1 MIDNGIIYETSI
13 NLDMDYL
20 KNMIAEHQYARKQG
34 LAGHQRLVDD
44 DPYLRSIKK
53 DVPFLST
60 VFNIYTTRPNSGIQI
75 HTDAKRQCALNIPIA
90 NTVHSKT
97 SFYEFAEEPNLV
109 YNERFVFHEIRSKV
123 NEIFSFSLT
132 RPVLINNSIPHGVRH
147 YGAGDR
153 VIISWSIDDNTSFSE
168 AREFFKQVG
177 Y

>member
-1 MIDNGIIYETSI
+1 MIDNDFIYETCI
-13 NLDMDYL
+13 DLDITYL
-20 KNMIAEHQYARKQG
+20 KKMVAEHQYARKQG
-34 LAGHQRLVDD
+34 LAGHQRIVDD

-60 VFNIYTTRPNSGIQI
+60 VFNIYTIRSNSGIPM

-97 SFYEFAEEPNLV
+97 SFYEYVGEPKLI
-109 YNERFVFHEIRSKV
+109 YNEATVFHAIRSKV
-123 NEIFSFSLT
+123 TEIFSFALT
-132 RPVLINNSIPHGVRH
+132 TPALINNSIPHGVRH
-147 YGAGDR
+147 YGAGNR

-168 AREFFKQVG
+168 AREFFKQAG